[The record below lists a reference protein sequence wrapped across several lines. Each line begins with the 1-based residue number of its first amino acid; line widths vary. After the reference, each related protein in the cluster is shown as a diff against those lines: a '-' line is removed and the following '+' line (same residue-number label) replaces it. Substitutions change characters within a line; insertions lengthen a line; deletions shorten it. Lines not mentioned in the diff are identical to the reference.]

1 MQELCPTST
10 LLALYPVPVPHAA
23 HVVATGA
30 TEYCMAGQL
39 EHVLSAV
46 TLQAAALFFVPA
58 GQTVQGVQA
67 LAPAADQL
75 LVATQALHTVFDVA
89 VQVAL
94 RYVPAEHVDEAQAL
108 QGA

>member
-1 MQELCPTST
+1 M
-10 LLALYPVPVPHAA
+10 PVPHAA

-39 EHVLSAV
+39 EHVMSAV

-67 LAPAADQL
+67 LAPAADHEL
-75 LVATQALHTVFDVA
+75 PATQLVQFVLA
-89 VQVAL
+89 VVVQ
-94 RYVPAEHVDEAQAL
+94 AEAR
-108 QGA
+108 